1 MALLDASGLL
11 YEEVQVEQ
19 AGVDWAAYREAGI
32 IGYAVAL
39 VSTVFLTVLVKLVF
53 VKGASRLVALSEAKT
68 LVAGFIGENPG
79 FYRHAPPD
87 ELIARVNRASTFHQ
101 LISSIYKD

>member
-1 MALLDASGLL
+1 MDLLDASGLL

-32 IGYAVAL
+32 VGYAVAL
-39 VSTVFLTVLVKLVF
+39 VSTFFLTVLVKLVF
-53 VKGASRLVALSEAKT
+53 VRGTSRPIALAEAKT

-87 ELIARVNRASTFHQ
+87 ELLARVNRARTFRE
-101 LISSIYKD
+101 LISCIYKD